1 MSEGVSAELP
11 AVIRRLCAAIEQ
23 RDMQAL
29 LDCFAPDYRS
39 EHPLHPHDAYEGRA
53 QIERTWSRPLRD
65 ARDLDVD
72 LLRCAVDGDVIWTEW
87 RWRGNW
93 PNGTSFELAGV
104 IIFGVADDR
113 IAWGRLYMEP
123 LPADG

>member
-11 AVIRRLCAAIEQ
+11 AVIRRLCAAIER

-39 EHPLHPHDAYEGRA
+39 EQPLHPHDAYEGRA

-72 LLRCAVDGDVIWTEW
+72 LLRWAVDGDVIWTEW
-87 RWRGNW
+87 RWRGTW

-104 IIFGVADDR
+104 IIFGVADDH
-113 IAWGRLYMEP
+113 IVWGRLYMEP
-123 LPADG
+123 LPTDG